1 MPSTRSLRSRL
12 SWYMILILLLM
23 TLVSGRVIYLGIM
36 HEAEEIFGASLVQ
49 TARILEGMMTR
60 KLIESSRDHLLQSLA
75 ATDLNTSR
83 VSELDEYEEKL
94 FFAVIDKSGQVLL
107 KSPFAPTLPDQPLA
121 SGFVE
126 FEADNR
132 LWTSFALDSRHDDLR
147 ILVGES
153 KDLRNELSESIL
165 NGLVWPL
172 VLMLPVI
179 IFLLLYLIKLA
190 LTPLNRVS
198 DALRS
203 QNIQHL
209 QPINVDG
216 IPAEINPLVSSLNQ
230 MIENLDQAYQRER
243 RFVSD
248 ASHELRNPLA
258 ALLINV
264 ENALEENRDADMA
277 DSLNAMHHSIK
288 RLVHLVAQLLQL
300 SHSENPLSQQKFSA
314 IDMHQLCR
322 QVIER
327 LRSSA
332 DAHGQDL
339 QCATTVTP
347 CIIRGSEPLLQSLLT
362 NLVENAIRYS
372 GEGSRI
378 EIDCR
383 RDASGSCLSIDD
395 SGPGID
401 DAMRQNVLKRFNRGN
416 RNDSAGAGLGLSI
429 VQVIAATHGADL
441 TLDKSSLGGL
451 RVSIHFPNQ
460 AAI

>member
-1 MPSTRSLRSRL
+1 
-12 SWYMILILLLM
+12 MILTMLLM
-23 TLVSGRVIYLGIM
+23 TLMSGRVIYVGIM

-83 VSELDEYEEKL
+83 VDDLEEYEEKL

-107 KSPFAPTLPDQPLA
+107 KSPFAPTLPPRLLD
-121 SGFVE
+121 SGFAE

-132 LWTSFALDSRHDDLR
+132 LWTSFALDSRHDELR
-147 ILVGES
+147 ILVGAS

-165 NGLVWPL
+165 NGLIWPL
-172 VLMLPVI
+172 VLMLPAI

-190 LTPLNRVS
+190 LTPLNRVGE
-198 DALRS
+198 ALRS

-216 IPAEINPLVSSLNQ
+216 IPAEIKPLVSSLNQ

-300 SHSENPLSQQKFSA
+300 SHSENPLTQQNFESVD
-314 IDMHQLCR
+314 IHQMCR

-327 LRSSA
+327 LRSA
-332 DAHGQDL
+332 AVAHGQHL
-339 QCATTVTP
+339 KCATPVTP
-347 CIIRGSEPLLQSLLT
+347 CSIRGSESLLQSLLT

-372 GEGSRI
+372 GEGSQI
-378 EIDCR
+378 VIDCR
-383 RDASGSCLSIDD
+383 RDASGTWLSIDD

-401 DAMRQNVLKRFNRGN
+401 DAIRQDALKRFNRGN
-416 RNDSAGAGLGLSI
+416 RNDRGGAGLGLSI
-429 VQVIAATHGADL
+429 VQVIADAHDAGL
-441 TLDKSSLGGL
+441 ILDKSTLGGL
-451 RVSIHFPNQ
+451 RVSIHFPDQ
-460 AAI
+460 PAT